1 MGNTAGLGCH
11 SRGWAGPAAV
21 EGWRGL
27 VQLPHGQHL
36 WASEGFQSAFP
47 EDGQRRILLAK
58 DHQPHSRPK
67 GNTEFP
73 LSKKTHSWTFCLDHT
88 CSKGHMEKSF
98 HTFQAGPCPCTQGN
112 QTRAACS
119 ESLL

>member
-11 SRGWAGPAAV
+11 SRGWAGPAAA
-21 EGWRGL
+21 EGWPGP

-58 DHQPHSRPK
+58 DHQPHSHPK

-73 LSKKTHSWTFCLDHT
+73 LSKKTHSWKDLLFRPHLL
-88 CSKGHMEKSF
+88 KGSHGEEFS
-98 HTFQAGPCPCTQGN
+98 HVSG
-112 QTRAACS
+112 RATS
-119 ESLL
+119 LHSGESDTGSLL